1 MGLNSQK
8 MNLDT
13 IRTFVVLS
21 QSRNMTEVSIKLKTT
36 PSSVS
41 RHIMTLEEELG
52 TKLIINSKHQDL
64 KLTEDGLF
72 FFEKYEKIYNDIL
85 LAEKEY
91 NQSKELDNCKIS
103 IGINRNLEEKILM
116 PAITSFIDKYK
127 NLSIKVVNGSTEE
140 LAKKLSQYS
149 LDIIIDKEPPII
161 TSKLTDIKT
170 NKLFSTN
177 YCIIYNKKYFNDVND
192 LSSIPFIMPV
202 NDSQERLIIDE
213 YFDRLNVTPNIK
225 LELENITSII
235 SYVEKGMGVAIVSKN
250 LIEIKNNIGIKDLDI
265 ESEVYLSFNKNKI
278 TSSTKEFINYLK

>member
-91 NQSKELDNCKIS
+91 NQSKE
-103 IGINRNLEEKILM
+103 
-116 PAITSFIDKYK
+116 
-127 NLSIKVVNGSTEE
+127 
-140 LAKKLSQYS
+140 
-149 LDIIIDKEPPII
+149 
-161 TSKLTDIKT
+161 
-170 NKLFSTN
+170 
-177 YCIIYNKKYFNDVND
+177 
-192 LSSIPFIMPV
+192 
-202 NDSQERLIIDE
+202 
-213 YFDRLNVTPNIK
+213 
-225 LELENITSII
+225 
-235 SYVEKGMGVAIVSKN
+235 
-250 LIEIKNNIGIKDLDI
+250 
-265 ESEVYLSFNKNKI
+265 
-278 TSSTKEFINYLK
+278 FINYLS

>member
-64 KLTEDGLF
+64 KLTEDGLL

-91 NQSKELDNCKIS
+91 NQSKE
-103 IGINRNLEEKILM
+103 
-116 PAITSFIDKYK
+116 
-127 NLSIKVVNGSTEE
+127 
-140 LAKKLSQYS
+140 
-149 LDIIIDKEPPII
+149 
-161 TSKLTDIKT
+161 
-170 NKLFSTN
+170 
-177 YCIIYNKKYFNDVND
+177 
-192 LSSIPFIMPV
+192 
-202 NDSQERLIIDE
+202 
-213 YFDRLNVTPNIK
+213 
-225 LELENITSII
+225 
-235 SYVEKGMGVAIVSKN
+235 
-250 LIEIKNNIGIKDLDI
+250 
-265 ESEVYLSFNKNKI
+265 
-278 TSSTKEFINYLK
+278 FINYLS